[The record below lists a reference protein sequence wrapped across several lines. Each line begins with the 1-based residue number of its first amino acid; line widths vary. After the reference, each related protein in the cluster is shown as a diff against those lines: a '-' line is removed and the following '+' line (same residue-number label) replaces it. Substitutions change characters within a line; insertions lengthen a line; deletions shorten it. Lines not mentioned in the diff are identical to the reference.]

1 MTLELTRWVSLDKAK
16 ARSINLER
24 DAGDTQF
31 LRRFR
36 ITPLVS
42 DVLKRLGEALEGEKI
57 NAWSL
62 TGPYGTGKSAFC
74 NFLLSLFCG
83 CKEER
88 TICHEKL
95 LEGNLPLAGRLEPFV
110 ALNSTEPKFMEVR
123 ALSRYEPL
131 NTTLARGLLHSVE
144 KELALEHEEKRMK
157 RLADIRE
164 SLTGLSEQDW
174 PPTSLVTDA
183 YREVA
188 ETGGRPI
195 FLVVDEFGKNLEFQ
209 AHNPGKGDIYALQML
224 AEAGAIFVWVCLHQ
238 AFSVY
243 SNVLSKLQRKEWQKV
258 QGRFEDIP
266 YVEPSAGIFPFIRD
280 SISANPPDARTRLE
294 LQQWAD
300 SILKTQG
307 LRNIPG
313 LESFDRE
320 DLLSLYPF
328 HPLTALLLGEMAR
341 RFGQNDRTLYT
352 FLTSGEPGALPA
364 WLRRAVSPGKAD
376 KLPTLGLD
384 SLFDYFCQDG
394 MPRYGDKAQSQRWLE
409 IHSLITAHG
418 NSTEG
423 RLRLLKTIGILNLF
437 SNLPGI
443 GASEELLN
451 LALNTAYER
460 TRTDLKRSLDELV
473 KENIVLYRKYA
484 GEYRLWEGTDF
495 DFERE
500 LVEARARVSIRS
512 ISKTLEQV
520 SPQASIVPAG
530 HSFRHGIIREFSVR
544 WCSDEDI
551 AELSAQPLHQ
561 EDGVVWLML
570 GNGPVPELIKD
581 IQKEDLPVVFG
592 YSDCLEQVKA
602 LLIESA
608 ATREICSAPQLERD
622 GVGRREAV
630 FRAYRA
636 EKELRAFLEKTFMP
650 GSASVEWY
658 VRGQKVTVSNRRHL
672 SKTLSDLCDAV
683 FHLSPRINNEML
695 NVDRLSSTAAAARN
709 RVAEALAI
717 ASPRKD
723 LGLEGFG
730 PEVAIYRSVFKDT
743 GLHGCDTD
751 GNWKLLPPDPRTQRE
766 FAAVWAQID
775 KLLQEAESI
784 QSFLSAK
791 TVIESLKKPPFGL
804 REGPA
809 PLLLVHYLLV
819 KADEVAVYEEE
830 VFKPFF
836 GDADAVLLMRRPELF
851 KLRSYRMTG
860 LRTEVVRTYAQAWT
874 QAVQSNLSIKENVRN
889 QTLLSIVVP
898 LTEFIKALP
907 QYTQN
912 TRNLSANALRLR
924 NALFNAKDPQELLF
938 AEIPE
943 ALGFNAFE
951 LDSPPSV
958 RHEEVRDFP
967 KVLSAAVNEM
977 SNAFPRFVEKA
988 KYQLARAFD
997 KTVPPAEDFGRVRQT
1012 IAERASNLINYSA
1025 DQEMKPLLKA
1035 FSSDKESDEEWV
1047 SKIAVLLLNKPL
1059 SDWQEGDLP
1068 PFALKL
1074 QDVFERIRRLD
1085 SIVSRMKEQ
1094 PECEGRASYVWMVG
1108 SDGGVIEKTL
1118 VANPEAEYDLRQIF
1132 GELKSK
1138 GREYRLTLLSW
1149 LLKNLEEEPSPL

>member
-1 MTLELTRWVSLDKAK
+1 MTLELTRWVSLDKAR

-42 DVLKRLGEALEGEKI
+42 DVLKRLGESLEGEKI

-83 CKEER
+83 SKEER
-88 TICHEKL
+88 AICHEKL
-95 LEGNLPLAGRLEPFV
+95 LKGNPSLAGRLEPFV
-110 ALNSTEPKFMEVR
+110 ALNSAEPEFMEVR

-144 KELALEHEEKRMK
+144 KELALGHEEKRMK
-157 RLADIRE
+157 RLTDIRKR
-164 SLTGLSEQDW
+164 LSRLSGQDW

-224 AEAGAIFVWVCLHQ
+224 AESGAVFVWVCLHQ

-266 YVEPSAGIFPFIRD
+266 YVEPPAGIFPFIRD
-280 SISANPPDARTRLE
+280 SISVNPPDARTRLE

-328 HPLTALLLGEMAR
+328 HPLTALLFGEMAR

-364 WLRRAVSPGKAD
+364 WLRKAVSPGKGG

-409 IHSLITAHG
+409 VHSLITAHG

-460 TRTDLKRSLDELV
+460 TRTDLNRSLEELV

-512 ISKTLEQV
+512 VSKTLEQV

-530 HSFRHGIIREFSVR
+530 HSFRNGIIREFSVR
-544 WCSDEDI
+544 WCSDEDV

-570 GNGPVPELIKD
+570 GNGPAPELIKD

-650 GSASVEWY
+650 GLASVEWY
-658 VRGQKVTVSNRRHL
+658 VRGQAVAVSNKRHL

-695 NVDRLSSTAAAARN
+695 NVDHLTSTAAAARN

-717 ASPRKD
+717 ASFQED
-723 LGLEGFG
+723 LGLGGFG

-743 GLHGCDTD
+743 GLHGCDTA
-751 GNWKLLPPDPRTQRE
+751 GNWKLLPPDPHAQPE
-766 FAAVWAQID
+766 FAAVWAKID

-784 QSFLSAK
+784 QSSLSAK
-791 TVIESLKKPPFGL
+791 TVIDSLKKPPFGL

-819 KADEVAVYEEE
+819 KANEVAVYEEE
-830 VFKPFF
+830 AFKPFF
-836 GDADAVLLMRRPELF
+836 GDADAVLLMRRPDLF
-851 KLRSYRMTG
+851 RLRSYRMTG
-860 LRTEVVRTYAQAWT
+860 LRSEVVRTYAQAWT

-898 LTEFIKALP
+898 LTEFIKGLP

-938 AEIPE
+938 ADIPE
-943 ALGFNAFE
+943 ALGFSAFG
-951 LDSPPSV
+951 LDSPHTV

-967 KVLSAAVNEM
+967 KALGAAVNEM

-988 KYQLARAFD
+988 KHQLARAFD
-997 KTVPPAEDFGRVRQT
+997 KTVPPAENFGWVRQT
-1012 IAERASNLINYSA
+1012 IVERTSNLVNYSS

-1047 SKIAVLLLNKPL
+1047 SKIAVLLMNKPL
-1059 SDWQEGDLP
+1059 SDWQDGDLP

-1074 QDVFERIRRLD
+1074 QDFFERIKRLD
-1085 SIVSRMKEQ
+1085 AIVSRMTER
-1094 PECEGRASYVWMVG
+1094 PDCAGRASYVWMVG
-1108 SDGGVIEKTL
+1108 SDGRIIEKTL
-1118 VANPEAEYDLRQIF
+1118 EANPEAESELRQIL

-1138 GREYRLTLLSW
+1138 GREHRLALLSW
-1149 LLKNLEEEPSPL
+1149 LLKNVEEEPSPL